1 MENTKVVSYN
11 ECVWERDCV
20 GTSKDSSILKLELR
34 TFYGE
39 ILNKVAE
46 ERKEEKE

>member
-1 MENTKVVSYN
+1 MDNTKV
-11 ECVWERDCV
+11 
-20 GTSKDSSILKLELR
+20 SKDSSILKLELK

-46 ERKEEKE
+46 ERKEEKEGEERV